1 MTTPDTSA
9 VRTWARK
16 NGYDVADRGRLPAE
30 VTEAYLASHG
40 GAKKK
45 SAPAKKATT
54 VQKAAPAAKTAPP
67 AKKAAPVQKASPAA
81 KKAAPVQK
89 ASPAKKAVPQQRA
102 APVSAPAPKVAEKPA
117 EVVVENTPR
126 PKPSP
131 VNDDRRL
138 VALGEEI
145 KALTQRVEALEKN
158 AGGSK
163 AGTSK
168 AARFRRRS

>member
-1 MTTPDTSA
+1 MTSPDTSA

-16 NGYDVADRGRLPAE
+16 NGYDVADRGRLPAD
-30 VTEAYLASHG
+30 VTEAYRAANG
-40 GAKKK
+40 GA
-45 SAPAKKATT
+45 AKKAAPS
-54 VQKAAPAAKTAPP
+54 KAAPSKARKASP
-67 AKKAAPVQKASPAA
+67 AKKAAPVRKAAPAKQAPAA
-81 KKAAPVQK
+81 KKAAP
-89 ASPAKKAVPQQRA
+89 APKAVPQQKA
-102 APVSAPAPKVAEKPA
+102 APVSAPAPKAAVTPA
-117 EVVVENTPR
+117 EAVVEKTPS
-126 PKPSP
+126 PKPSL